1 MTRAPAPTQ
10 LPPRNYSHLVMMPRR
25 FAAACLRSAR
35 YYRTQVAFFLNFFNI
50 RADVVLLFLGGD
62 GDDWYW

>member
-1 MTRAPAPTQ
+1 MP
-10 LPPRNYSHLVMMPRR
+10 PPRLFR
-25 FAAACLRSAR
+25 FRSAR

-62 GDDWYW
+62 GDEYC